1 MKANYGRISKKIE
14 ATLSPTLRR
23 SLALVATKTA
33 HWGIKDQGDL
43 ALIMGVLNFG
53 DPAHT
58 VPNRGKGSE
67 ARSVLE
73 DALKAN
79 IGVTNLSAIPPRPWL
94 SESSEGKYNRNLKKY
109 VNENIARLVAGLA
122 KRGKAGSASSN
133 RALSINDFLQ
143 GLAEV
148 GAENAQDNWENGNF
162 APNAPMTLRN
172 KGTTKPLHD
181 TGRMSKGSIT
191 GWVD

>member
-1 MKANYGRISKKIE
+1 MKANYSRISKKFE
-14 ATLSPTLRR
+14 ATLTPTLRR

-33 HWGIKDQGDL
+33 HWGIKDDGEL
-43 ALIMGVLNFG
+43 AVIMGVLNFG

-58 VPNRGKGSE
+58 VPNTGKGTL
-67 ARSVLE
+67 RRKMIE
-73 DALKAN
+73 DAIAVYGGN
-79 IGVTNLSAIPPRPWL
+79 DSAIPPRPWL
-94 SESSEGKYNRNLKKY
+94 TQSTEGIYRYNIRKY
-109 VNENIARLVAGLA
+109 VEANLGKMVAGLY

-133 RALSINDFLQ
+133 RALSIDKFLQ

-148 GAENAQDNWENGNF
+148 GAENAQDNWENGSF
-162 APNAPMTLRN
+162 APNRPMTLRN

-181 TGRMSKGSIT
+181 TGRMNKGSIT